1 MYKILFIV
9 FILNSFIL
17 SAQGIGVGKRID
29 MTDKLGLDKNSGQ
42 FAQIFVP
49 DYFSVS
55 QDGKFLL
62 VFHIHSASWAAEDEV
77 YKSNT
82 NAVLFN
88 IHLGGFS
95 SSYQNYFS
103 NQDNFQKIL
112 DLVVNELGANDII
125 DDPQLESLIIT
136 SFSAG
141 YGGVREVLKTQNYY
155 DKIDALTLADG
166 LHSNLEANLMKEQMK
181 DFLRFA
187 NDASDKKK
195 IMLLTHSSILTYTYA
210 NTTETA
216 DYLINNINSVRANYN
231 AVDEIGTQYS
241 KADTGY
247 FHVKGYR
254 GNTADDH
261 MKHLYNMHLMLKHA
275 VDIMSIPT
283 SVDEVEKKQ
292 NYGYKLM
299 QNYPN
304 PFNPSTK
311 IKYQIPGQS
320 LPEGSRAR
328 NDNTSVTLS
337 GVEEFCV
344 TLKVYDILGREV
356 ATIVNEEKAA
366 GEYEVK
372 FYGGSLSSG
381 FYFYQLSAGNYFE
394 TKKMMLLN

>member
-9 FILNSFIL
+9 FILNSFVL

-55 QDGKFLL
+55 QDGKYLL
-62 VFHIHSASWAAEDEV
+62 VFHLHSASWAAEDEV

-95 SSYQNYFS
+95 SSYQNYFVDQ
-103 NQDNFQKIL
+103 NNFQKIL
-112 DLVVNELGANDII
+112 NLVINELSANDII
-125 DDPQLESLIIT
+125 DDPQLENLIVT

-141 YGGVREVLKTQNYY
+141 YGGVREILKTQPYY
-155 DKIDALTLADG
+155 DRIDALTLADG

-181 DFLRFA
+181 DFLSFA
-187 NDASDKKK
+187 ADTRDKKK
-195 IMLLTHSSILTYTYA
+195 IMLQTHSNILTYTYA
-210 NTTETA
+210 NTTESA
-216 DYLINNINSVRANYN
+216 DYLINNINSVRVNYN

-254 GNTADDH
+254 GNTANDH
-261 MKHLYNMHLMLKHA
+261 MKHLYNMHLMLKH
-275 VDIMSIPT
+275 VIDIMNTPT
-283 SVDEVEKKQ
+283 CVDESEKKHD
-292 NYGYKLM
+292 YGYKLM

-311 IKYQIPGQS
+311 IKYQIPSQ
-320 LPEGSRAR
+320 AR
-328 NDNTSVTLS
+328 NENTSVTLS
-337 GVEEFCV
+337 GVEEFYV

-356 ATIVNEEKAA
+356 ATIVNEEKTA

-372 FYGGSLSSG
+372 FHSGRLSSG
-381 FYFYQLSAGNYFE
+381 FYFYQLSAGSYFE